1 MWVCDFHHIV
11 VEQLQ
16 VAVRVNN
23 GLVTTSAPGCFGNEE
38 IFLVRVVQ
46 ILFYDVQN
54 RRKVYNVCCHYN
66 DLVQKVTLKC
76 LNNTSFVN

>member
-1 MWVCDFHHIV
+1 MVLL
-11 VEQLQ
+11 LQ
-16 VAVRVNN
+16 VR
-23 GLVTTSAPGCFGNEE
+23 LVVSETK